1 MIRNEVRE
9 LSNEQVHTAVAS
21 SAPPAPM
28 NDENARAVRFFI
40 ANGAGLFGLWLLSQS
55 GPASTARAALRELAR
70 RVLDRV
76 TRALGVADIAQSL
89 GDAEQTAW
97 AQAATG
103 IVMVALSSCR
113 ARRPESF
120 ARWMDQHIEV
130 ALNNSRPEQVCEA
143 RVLPFARS
151 AATSSPLP
159 IPMDNTARLAAVLR
173 ALPWAERRVLELRA
187 QNASNS
193 WSAIAQRLGLSVS
206 ATRALHQRALTHA
219 REQAL
224 SQLVDRRDGGQAH
237 EAPRSA

>member
-1 MIRNEVRE
+1 MNRNKVRE
-9 LSNEQVHTAVAS
+9 PSNEQVHTAVAS
-21 SAPPAPM
+21 SAPVAPT

-55 GPASTARAALRELAR
+55 GPASTARAALRELAQ
-70 RVLDRV
+70 RVLDRI
-76 TRALGVADIAQSL
+76 TRALDVAAIAPSL
-89 GDAEQTAW
+89 GVAEQTAW
-97 AQAATG
+97 AEAAASM
-103 IVMVALSSCR
+103 VMAALNTCR
-113 ARRPESF
+113 SRRPESF
-120 ARWMDQHIEV
+120 ARWLDQHIEV
-130 ALNNSRPEQVCEA
+130 ALNNCRPESTCGA

-151 AATSSPLP
+151 AATSTPLP
-159 IPMDNTARLAAVLR
+159 IPSDSTARLAAVLGT
-173 ALPWAERRVLELRA
+173 LPWAERRVLELRA

-193 WSAIAQRLGLSVS
+193 WTAVAQRLGLSVS